1 MKKVA
6 LAAILALAATA
17 ASAQS
22 SVTLYGLID
31 AGLTYTNNQGGA
43 HNFQAASGS
52 VDESNFGLKGSEDLG
67 GGTKAIFQLEEG
79 FNIMNGHQDENG
91 SMFSRQAFVGLSN
104 DRFGTV
110 TLGRQYDAVG
120 DELGPLSLTGTD
132 QGGIQAAHPFD
143 NDNLNGTFS
152 TRNSIKYQSV
162 TYGGFQFEGQY
173 GFSNQS
179 NNRAYSVGA
188 TYNYKSFN
196 AAAGFMQMNNGGPQL
211 GAGNSGAVGEDAPFT
226 AGRQQ
231 TWGAGANYAF
241 GNAQVGALFTQTR
254 LNNASQLS
262 ELGGG
267 TVALTGNARFNN
279 YEVNGTYHITPAVS
293 VATAYTFTDASINGA
308 SPKFNQV
315 TTQVDY
321 SLSKRTDIYL
331 QGEYQH
337 VSNTGNSG
345 ITADI
350 NGLAPSSN
358 DSQVAATVGLRHRF

>member
-6 LAAILALAATA
+6 LAAILAFTAVAAN
-17 ASAQS
+17 AQS

-67 GGTKAIFQLEEG
+67 GGTKAIFTLEEG
-79 FNIMNGHQDENG
+79 FNIMNGHQDEQG
-91 SMFSRQAFVGLSN
+91 SQFSRQAYVGLAN
-104 DRFGTV
+104 DKLGTV
-110 TLGRQYDAVG
+110 TLGRQYDALG
-120 DELGPLSLTGTD
+120 DTLGPLSLTGTD

-143 NDNLNGTFS
+143 NDNLNGSFS
-152 TRNSIKYQSV
+152 VRNSVKYQSIN
-162 TYGGFQFEGQY
+162 YGGLQFEGQY

-179 NNRAYSVGA
+179 NNRSYSVGA
-188 TYNYKSFN
+188 TYNYKGFN
-196 AAAGFMQMNNGGPQL
+196 AAAGFLQLNNGGVL
-211 GAGNSGAVGEDAPFT
+211 GTSGAVGEDAPFA

-254 LNNASQLS
+254 LNNASQLT

-267 TVALTGNARFNN
+267 QVALAGNARFNN
-279 YEVNGTYHITPAVS
+279 YEVNGTYHVTPAVS
-293 VATAYTFTDASINGA
+293 VAAAYTFTDASINGA

-315 TTQVDY
+315 TVQTDY
-321 SLSKRTDIYL
+321 ALSKRTDVYL

-337 VSNTGNSG
+337 VGNVGTSG

-350 NGLAPSSN
+350 NGLAASSN
-358 DSQVAATVGLRHRF
+358 DAQVAATIGLRHRF